1 MPASSCQSFPEFGT
15 SSYSCTCLGTLALSP
30 FLPYDARRF
39 TRFDAPA
46 GLRPAPAAPDGRRQ
60 ELFRWEG
67 QRTSH
72 EFVWLAACLRDEWCT
87 TQDGDG
93 VFDCQDPDC
102 YNGQYAQ
109 YCVPGGKYCQ
119 PHCHTSPV
127 GSIGLGY
134 HPARPPPEMATSCK
148 K

>member
-1 MPASSCQSFPEFGT
+1 MMRVVS
-15 SSYSCTCLGTLALSP
+15 LALTLQLASA
-30 FLPYDARRF
+30 LPRQLQ
-39 TRFDAPA
+39 TEGGKNCFD
-46 GLRPAPAAPDGRRQ
+46 GKDNVRHMG
-60 ELFRWEG
+60 F
-67 QRTSH
+67 
-72 EFVWLAACLRDEWCT
+72 WLASFLHDEWCT

-134 HPARPPPEMATSCK
+134 HPARPPPRWLLAAK
-148 K
+148 ND